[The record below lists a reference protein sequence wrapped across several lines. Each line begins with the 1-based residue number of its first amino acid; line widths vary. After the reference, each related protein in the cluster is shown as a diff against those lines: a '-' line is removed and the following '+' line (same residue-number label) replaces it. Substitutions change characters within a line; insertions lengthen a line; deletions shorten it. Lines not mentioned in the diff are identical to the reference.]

1 MQVVVLNGTLSE
13 EEQDAYVRYAT
24 GKYPVGIIEKL
35 FLEVH
40 GDYVDVSYVLHRF
53 RELRKMGGGC
63 IGEPSRWNGAKQAEL
78 RDTVPNSVD

>member
-1 MQVVVLNGTLSE
+1 MQVVVLNGTLPE
-13 EEQDAYVRYAT
+13 AEQDAYVRRAT

-40 GDYVDVSYVLHRF
+40 GDYVDVSFVFHRF

-63 IGEPSRWNGAKQAEL
+63 IGEPSRWNSAKQSEL